1 MEEMMVFDLGPEPLL
16 LRCAGVFASPQVD
29 VPHRRFSLFSSFP
42 PADGCRGSENET
54 AAARA
59 EREKAEFRDISAS
72 FDIIHR

>member
-1 MEEMMVFDLGPEPLL
+1 MPFDLGPEPPL

-42 PADGCRGSENET
+42 PANGRRGSENET

-59 EREKAEFRDISAS
+59 EREKGEFPDILAS